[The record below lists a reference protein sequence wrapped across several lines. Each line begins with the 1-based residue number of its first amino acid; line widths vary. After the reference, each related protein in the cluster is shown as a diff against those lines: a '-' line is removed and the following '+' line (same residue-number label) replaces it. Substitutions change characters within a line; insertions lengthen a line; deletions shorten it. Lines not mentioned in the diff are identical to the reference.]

1 MTSIVGRQLQVI
13 GVLKAADNLRWLS
26 RLAWI
31 RGRGQQARQLALEA
45 VRVLE
50 QLPPGRELA
59 MAYSTMSQLYMLV
72 EDGAAA
78 VEWGQHALRIAEP
91 LGLTET
97 MAHALN
103 NIGTAE
109 LLMAN
114 PEGRAKLERSL
125 KLALSH
131 DMHEHV
137 ARAYLNLAYHSL
149 VVRDY
154 ARFEPLVT
162 DGLTH
167 AKEHELDSY
176 TLFAMA
182 ERSRASLE
190 QGLWREA
197 EDEASAVVR
206 AAPGAN
212 SWLVAA
218 AVVGSVRVRQ
228 GGSEVGPLL
237 DEARERAWATG
248 EIKQIGPISAAR
260 AEAAWLKGDRERVRD
275 EVRGAYALALRHP
288 EPWRLGELGL
298 WLWRAGALDQP
309 LDGMAL
315 PYRLEIGGD
324 WQGAAAA
331 WRRIG
336 CPYEEALA
344 LAHGDRAAQLQA
356 LEILT
361 GLGAAPAAAMIRRNL
376 RTEGARGIPRGP
388 RAATRHNPVG
398 LTSRQVAILALL
410 GEDLSNKE
418 IATQLRIAP
427 KTVDH
432 HVCAVLA
439 KLEVSSRK
447 QAARH
452 PVTRALLAEA
462 ASPVQPNAWMA
473 AQALKLDLAHV
484 GHRAC

>member
-1 MTSIVGRQLQVI
+1 MMSVTGRQFQVI

-50 QLPPGRELA
+50 QLPPGRERA
-59 MAYSTMSQLYMLV
+59 MAYSTMSQLYMLA

-97 MAHALN
+97 IVHALN

-114 PEGRAKLERSL
+114 SEGRAKLERSL
-125 KLALSH
+125 RLALSH
-131 DMHEHV
+131 DLHEHV

-154 ARFEPLVT
+154 ARFEPLVAE
-162 DGLTH
+162 GLAH
-167 AKEHELDSY
+167 ARKHELDSD

-182 ERSRASLE
+182 ERSRANLE

-212 SWLVAA
+212 CWLVAA
-218 AVVGSVRVRQ
+218 AVVGSVQVRR
-228 GGSEVGPLL
+228 GDLEIGPLL

-248 EIKQIGPISAAR
+248 EVKQIAPISAAR
-260 AEAAWLKGDRERVRD
+260 AEATWLKGDLERVRD
-275 EVRGAYALALRHP
+275 EVREAYALALRHP

-298 WLWRAGALDQP
+298 WLWRAGALDRP

-315 PYRLEIGGD
+315 PYRLEISGD
-324 WQGAAAA
+324 WRGAAAA

-344 LAHGDRAAQLQA
+344 LAQGDHEAQLQA
-356 LEILT
+356 LDILT

-376 RTEGARGIPRGP
+376 RANGARGIPRGP

-410 GEDLSNKE
+410 AEDLSNKE
-418 IATQLRIAP
+418 IASQLRIAP

-452 PVTRALLAEA
+452 AVTRALLAEGA
-462 ASPVQPNAWMA
+462 DPAQTDAWMA
-473 AQALKLDLAHV
+473 AQALRLDPDRA
-484 GHRAC
+484 GHRVC